1 MPFNPGDNTPEFNRN
16 PVRNMRMILSRSR
29 LLTRK
34 GVQRLP
40 EVITNGQVSDTVHV
54 PMESTDRVLWQSV
67 MRQNTVVPP
76 LIRLTPEQYVRT
88 LMYGEAVQTG
98 AAVGAIGRPY
108 VEYFSDPFII
118 GLEDENASL
127 MYGILQDM
135 AQGGL
140 PQEFYSFNTGGLGA
154 GEERG
159 VQRASVQKDTE
170 RADSDAPGGG
180 APWRREVRARPRLGC

>member
-1 MPFNPGDNTPEFNRN
+1 MPFNPGDNTPEFNSN

-34 GVQRLP
+34 GVQHLP

-98 AAVGAIGRPY
+98 AAVGRYRQAVCGVLLGPLHNRP
-108 VEYFSDPFII
+108 
-118 GLEDENASL
+118 
-127 MYGILQDM
+127 
-135 AQGGL
+135 
-140 PQEFYSFNTGGLGA
+140 
-154 GEERG
+154 
-159 VQRASVQKDTE
+159 
-170 RADSDAPGGG
+170 
-180 APWRREVRARPRLGC
+180 